1 MLFQIYFAHNPFIS
15 LIRKQMSTMGR
26 IELSET
32 PDLLLLKLAL
42 FIRWKSFTLKNSSK
56 SNVMAIM
63 GQIILSVVFSI
74 LNRSRAKLMKI
85 SKLGI

>member
-1 MLFQIYFAHNPFIS
+1 
-15 LIRKQMSTMGR
+15 MSTMGR

-42 FIRWKSFTLKNSSK
+42 FIRWKSSTLKNSSK

>member
-1 MLFQIYFAHNPFIS
+1 
-15 LIRKQMSTMGR
+15 MSTMGR

-42 FIRWKSFTLKNSSK
+42 FIRWKSSTLKNSSK

-74 LNRSRAKLMKI
+74 LNRSRVKLMKI

>member
-1 MLFQIYFAHNPFIS
+1 LFQIYFAHNSFVS

-42 FIRWKSFTLKNSSK
+42 FIRWKSSTLKNSSK